1 VRPSWGMSQRLPR
14 RVGMTRAKEMSLTA
28 RSISGAEAAQIGLA
42 NDCAP
47 AAELDDL
54 VDSVLGRILDNSAH
68 VLAAYKVLYRDTE
81 DRTLS
86 AGLAFEAGTVFE
98 IPDTA
103 ERLSGFRK

>member
-1 VRPSWGMSQRLPR
+1 M
-14 RVGMTRAKEMSLTA
+14 TA
-28 RSISGAEAAQIGLA
+28 RSISGKEAADIGLA

-54 VDSVLGRILDNSAH
+54 VASVIGQMLDNSPH

-86 AGLAFEAGTVFE
+86 AGLAFEAGTIFE
-98 IPDTA
+98 IPDTG